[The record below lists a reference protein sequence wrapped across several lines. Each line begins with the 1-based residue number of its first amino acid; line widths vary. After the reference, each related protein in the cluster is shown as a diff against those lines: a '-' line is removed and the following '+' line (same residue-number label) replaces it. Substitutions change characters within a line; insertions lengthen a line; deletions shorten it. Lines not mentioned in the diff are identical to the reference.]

1 MVFEINNAQC
11 PVFLCNCLACL
22 RLVLSH
28 LEKVFNVLLK
38 DIESDELCSLVS
50 TNPFINAE
58 YSISVAETVTLFC
71 VCALTEIGNAKGNL
85 IGVFVMFLDLFN
97 YIVRMLTAEL
107 RC

>member
-1 MVFEINNAQC
+1 MLFEIDDAVSC
-11 PVFLCNCLACL
+11 LLIVFLCNCLVCF

-58 YSISVAETVTLFC
+58 YCISVAETVTLFC

-85 IGVFVMFLDLFN
+85 IGVFVKLFLDFRF
-97 YIVRMLTAEL
+97 V
-107 RC
+107 